1 MIEIVRSQARLIWKE
16 ENAVLKIERGIT
28 GGYEDCEILKK
39 RTTVFALY
47 ITLRMLQNFAF
58 HQPNN
63 IIKVLLRNGLMFIAN
78 IKVNF

>member
-1 MIEIVRSQARLIWKE
+1 MIEIVCSQARLIWNE
-16 ENAVLKIERGIT
+16 ENAILKIMRGIT
-28 GGYEDCEILKK
+28 SGYEDYEIVKK
-39 RTTVFALY
+39 RTTAFTLY

-63 IIKVLLRNGLMFIAN
+63 IFKVLLRNGLMFIAN

>member
-1 MIEIVRSQARLIWKE
+1 MIEIVRSQARLIWNE
-16 ENAVLKIERGIT
+16 ENAILKIMRGIT
-28 GGYEDCEILKK
+28 SGYEDYEIVKK
-39 RTTVFALY
+39 RTTAFTLY